1 MIFKLQFLFSMALR
15 FMQSE
20 KGMRK
25 LVDNGYV
32 YIRDKC
38 NGENTFW
45 KCEYARSQKCHGRIH
60 TTGDSILKRVG
71 EHNHSGDACRAEVL
85 DIMHNVI
92 ERAITT
98 QEGSHN
104 IVGCRCFK
112 FCFSTSTW
120 SANERQQYETSDST
134 CT

>member
-1 MIFKLQFLFSMALR
+1 
-15 FMQSE
+15 
-20 KGMRK
+20 MRK

-38 NGENTFW
+38 NGETTFW

-60 TTGDSILKRVG
+60 TIGDSILKRVG

-92 ERAITT
+92 EIAVTT
-98 QEGSHN
+98 GGIAQYC
-104 IVGCRCFK
+104 CRCFQ

-120 SANERQQYETSDST
+120 SANKRQQYETSDST